1 MSLSDLENEI
11 ELEEEEDDMDMMP
24 SPPASPPRPPAPSSS
39 MPTHKPLHTFV
50 NHTVSLL
57 EKIDRWNN
65 DDDVS
70 KSDMARDI
78 RTELLMGMRA
88 AMVHPFTS
96 FYSLEASTVMSMS
109 SRT

>member
-11 ELEEEEDDMDMMP
+11 DLEDEDDFDDDMP
-24 SPPASPPRPPAPSSS
+24 SPLAPASPPPPAPAPAKTPRHS
-39 MPTHKPLHTFV
+39 FV

-57 EKIDRWNN
+57 EKIDKWNN
-65 DDDVS
+65 DDSVS

-88 AMVHPFTS
+88 AMVHPFTT
-96 FYSLEASTVMSMS
+96 FYSLEASTVMST

>member
-11 ELEEEEDDMDMMP
+11 DLEEDDDFDMQQ
-24 SPPASPPRPPAPSSS
+24 PPASPQPRAPAPA
-39 MPTHKPLHTFV
+39 PAKTPKHTFI

-57 EKIDRWNN
+57 EKIDKWNN
-65 DDDVS
+65 DDDVT
-70 KSDMARDI
+70 KADMARDI
-78 RTELLMGMRA
+78 RTELLMGMRS

-96 FYSLEASTVMSMS
+96 FYSLEASTVMSS